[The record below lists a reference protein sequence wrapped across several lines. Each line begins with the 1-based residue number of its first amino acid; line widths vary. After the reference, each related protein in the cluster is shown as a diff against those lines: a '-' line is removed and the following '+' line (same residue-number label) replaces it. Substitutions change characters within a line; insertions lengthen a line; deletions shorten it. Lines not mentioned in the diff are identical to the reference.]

1 MFRSRITPVSCLA
14 ATMFAVLPSI
24 AALAQAASGNPQAV
38 PPAAPATTND
48 PALNGRG
55 EPPGGRDPTAFFS
68 PGNTNAPPSGQSA
81 TLGPITRFQ
90 KDNPLGNVLRSLRDR
105 GISLAGAYVGNLAAN
120 PVGGVS
126 HGFAESH
133 WIDFTADIDLGKL
146 VGLENTRIHA
156 RGADF
161 EGDNLAATN
170 IGSSISF
177 QQTWRPVPGW
187 RLTQLDIEHDFG
199 RLNVDFGRSALNT
212 YFGASP
218 LNCVFMSNTACLT
231 AYGPITAIGITA
243 FPNSSWMGKVR
254 YAFTKKVYAQVG
266 VFDYNNDLN
275 LAGKA
280 GTDFSFFKG
289 TGKLIAVET
298 GYETTFANDRYPR
311 RYRIGVDINTDA
323 GTSPLYDRN
332 GQPAGITGL
341 PRAAQTG
348 TRTGIY
354 ALADQTIWRPDPK
367 SPRNL
372 AVFGR
377 VFYNAGAKSTIDW
390 FGSAGFVKTGT
401 FKGRDNDTLDF
412 IISNT
417 RFDDGE
423 IEYLRELRAKAG
435 GHGTPH
441 RNEIIG
447 ELNYGFAAAPGVRL
461 LPNVQWEINP
471 DPINAT
477 RYPRN
482 IPSAIVVGLRIDVR
496 FAQFLTGSN

>member
-1 MFRSRITPVSCLA
+1 MR
-14 ATMFAVLPSI
+14 
-24 AALAQAASGNPQAV
+24 
-38 PPAAPATTND
+38 
-48 PALNGRG
+48 
-55 EPPGGRDPTAFFS
+55 
-68 PGNTNAPPSGQSA
+68 SA
-81 TLGPITRFQ
+81 TSCAICAR
-90 KDNPLGNVLRSLRDR
+90 R
-105 GISLAGAYVGNLAAN
+105 GSSWTARIVGNLAAN

-133 WIDFTADIDLGKL
+133 WIDFSADLDLDKL
-146 VGLENTRIHA
+146 IGLPDTHIYA

-161 EGDNLAATN
+161 EGDSLGKTN

-187 RLTQLDIEHDFG
+187 RLTQLDIEHRFG
-199 RLNVDFGRSALNT
+199 RLKVIAGRSALNT

-243 FPNSSWMGKVR
+243 FPNSSWMGLGR
-254 YAFTKKVYAQVG
+254 YSFSRKVYAQVG

-289 TGKLIAVET
+289 SGTLIAAET

-311 RYRIGVDINTDA
+311 RFRIGIDINTDA
-323 GTSPLYDRN
+323 GTSPLYDKN
-332 GQPAGITGL
+332 GQPAGISGL
-341 PRAAQTG
+341 ARTTQTG
-348 TRTGIY
+348 TRLGIY
-354 ALADQTIWRPDPK
+354 ALGDQTISRPDPK

-390 FGSAGFVKTGT
+390 FASAGFVKTGT
-401 FKGRDNDTLDF
+401 FKGRDNDTIGF
-412 IISNT
+412 IVSNT
-417 RFDDGE
+417 HFSDDE
-423 IEYLRELRAKAG
+423 VEYLRELRAKAG
-435 GHGTPH
+435 GRGTPP

-447 ELNYGFAAAPGVRL
+447 EVNYGFAAAPGVRL
-461 LPNVQWEINP
+461 LPNLQYVINP
-471 DPINAT
+471 DPIYAT
-477 RYPRN
+477 KYPRD

-496 FAQFLTGSN
+496 FAQLLTGSK